1 MKIEYKDDNKVE
13 FKDLECGECFIWF
26 GNVYMKIAQYDD
38 EGCYPINACN
48 LFNGNGY
55 YYTNNIK
62 VKRVSASVT
71 VNNVESDAKPERLFL
86 IIKCEDGKRYIA
98 GYVKSDTYP
107 SSLKE
112 EDKEICNIIEL
123 REECHINIDGHKL

>member
-1 MKIEYKDDNKVE
+1 MEVKYKDDNKVE
-13 FKDLECGECFIWF
+13 FKDLECGECFVWF

-48 LFNGNGY
+48 LFSGNGY
-55 YYTNNIK
+55 YYNDNIK

-71 VNNVESDAKPERLFL
+71 VNNVESDAEPERLFL

-123 REECHINIDGHKL
+123 HEECHINIDGHKL